1 MYNPCET
8 VDTSFYSFVYIQ
20 LPTWQNQPE
29 TEKMAELKV
38 DDEKSGAERSG
49 RVKETRIHTTGQ
61 WRDHIQAGPQSL
73 VQIKTEFSMYVCMY
87 VKNTCKCF
95 IFSQR

>member
-1 MYNPCET
+1 
-8 VDTSFYSFVYIQ
+8 
-20 LPTWQNQPE
+20 
-29 TEKMAELKV
+29 MAELKV

-87 VKNTCKCF
+87 VCMSRTLVNVS
-95 IFSQR
+95 FSHRGSLVMLLYSCLAITFLTLNSGAVNIVV